1 MVFCLGRWQIN
12 FRIRNE
18 NFQNPLKGFA
28 HSIWNHTIFLC
39 IGEGQLGQT
48 RSSWRNKAS
57 LLWSPTHYTRSWSRC
72 ETHNLLISNRSG
84 WRLEKVLHAIPRN
97 RTLDAHQA
105 NWLQRNRNQ
114 TISWQCSNSS
124 TSSPWFLS
132 IFANSYHI
140 IFQELL
146 AVPPLAVQ

>member
-1 MVFCLGRWQIN
+1 MVFCLGRWQMT
-12 FRIRNE
+12 FLIRNE

-39 IGEGQLGQT
+39 FGEGQLRQT

-97 RTLDAHQA
+97 RTLDAYPA
-105 NWLQRNRNQ
+105 NWLQRNGNQ
-114 TISWQCSNSS
+114 AIYWQYSNSS
-124 TSSPWFLS
+124 PSSSRFLS
-132 IFANSYHI
+132 MFVNFHQMFFRVASD
-140 IFQELL
+140 L
-146 AVPPLAVQ
+146 